1 MLVFF
6 ALSWHYFCFFKV
18 LIALTANHISLSRVQ
33 FMIVS
38 IQRATELT
46 GLSRSTINRHIASG
60 KLTKTGKGIDTN
72 DLIKCYED
80 LKPNTTGTGEDANSQ
95 TAISEHE
102 QWLMDQ
108 VEYLLHEIKE
118 LKREAIHR
126 EERLLGIIESKL
138 VQQPDPSPG
147 LFRKFWK

>member
-1 MLVFF
+1 
-6 ALSWHYFCFFKV
+6 
-18 LIALTANHISLSRVQ
+18 
-33 FMIVS
+33 MIVS

-60 KLTKTGKGIDTN
+60 KLVKTGKGIDTN
-72 DLIKCYED
+72 DLIKCYDE
-80 LKPNTTGTGEDANSQ
+80 LKSNAIGAGEGGVQAP
-95 TAISEHE
+95 ISEHE

-108 VEYLLHEIKE
+108 VEYLLHDIKE

-126 EERLLGIIESKL
+126 EERLLNIIESKL
-138 VQQPDPSPG
+138 VQPSIMST

>member
-1 MLVFF
+1 MSYWFF
-6 ALSWHYFCFFKV
+6 EY
-18 LIALTANHISLSRVQ
+18 N

-72 DLIKCYED
+72 DLIKCYEE
-80 LKPNTTGTGEDANSQ
+80 LKPKTAGTGDAASQ
-95 TAISEHE
+95 SPISEHE

-108 VEYLLHEIKE
+108 VEYLLHDIKE

-126 EERLLGIIESKL
+126 EERLLSIIESKL
-138 VQQPDPSPG
+138 VAPQPVLG
-147 LFRKFWK
+147 LFKKFWK

>member
-1 MLVFF
+1 
-6 ALSWHYFCFFKV
+6 
-18 LIALTANHISLSRVQ
+18 
-33 FMIVS
+33 MIVS

-72 DLIKCYED
+72 DLIKCYEE
-80 LKPNTTGTGEDANSQ
+80 LKPNTTGTGDTVSQ
-95 TAISEHE
+95 PPISEHE

-108 VEYLLHEIKE
+108 VEYLLHDIKE

-126 EERLLGIIESKL
+126 EERLLNIIESKL
-138 VQQPDPSPG
+138 VTPNPTSG

>member
-1 MLVFF
+1 
-6 ALSWHYFCFFKV
+6 
-18 LIALTANHISLSRVQ
+18 
-33 FMIVS
+33 MIVS

-60 KLTKTGKGIDTN
+60 KLVKTGKGIDTN
-72 DLIKCYED
+72 DLIKCYDE
-80 LKPNTTGTGEDANSQ
+80 LKANAVGNGEKGMQ
-95 TAISEHE
+95 MPISEHE

-108 VEYLLHEIKE
+108 VEYLLHDIKE

-126 EERLLGIIESKL
+126 EERLLNIIESKL
-138 VQQPDPSPG
+138 VQNEPQPS

>member
-1 MLVFF
+1 
-6 ALSWHYFCFFKV
+6 
-18 LIALTANHISLSRVQ
+18 
-33 FMIVS
+33 MIVS

-72 DLIKCYED
+72 DLIKCYNE
-80 LKPNTTGTGEDANSQ
+80 LKPEATGTDDGTNAQ
-95 TAISEHE
+95 QAISEHE

-118 LKREAIHR
+118 LKREAIRR
-126 EERLLGIIESKL
+126 EERLLNIIESK
-138 VQQPDPSPG
+138 VIQPPDTTPK
-147 LFRKFWK
+147 LFKKFWK

>member
-1 MLVFF
+1 
-6 ALSWHYFCFFKV
+6 
-18 LIALTANHISLSRVQ
+18 
-33 FMIVS
+33 MIVS

-72 DLIKCYED
+72 DLIKCYDE
-80 LKPNTTGTGEDANSQ
+80 LKPNAGMGDIASQ
-95 TAISEHE
+95 PPISEHE

-108 VEYLLHEIKE
+108 VEYLLHDIKE

-126 EERLLGIIESKL
+126 EERLLNIIESKL
-138 VQQPDPSPG
+138 VTHDNSSG
-147 LFRKFWK
+147 LFKKFWK

>member
-1 MLVFF
+1 
-6 ALSWHYFCFFKV
+6 
-18 LIALTANHISLSRVQ
+18 
-33 FMIVS
+33 MIVS

-72 DLIKCYED
+72 DLIKCYEE
-80 LKPNTTGTGEDANSQ
+80 LKPNTGMGDVASQ
-95 TAISEHE
+95 PPISEHE

-108 VEYLLHEIKE
+108 VEYLLHDIKE

-126 EERLLGIIESKL
+126 EERLLNIIESKL
-138 VQQPDPSPG
+138 VAHDNTPG
-147 LFRKFWK
+147 LFRRFWK

>member
-1 MLVFF
+1 
-6 ALSWHYFCFFKV
+6 
-18 LIALTANHISLSRVQ
+18 
-33 FMIVS
+33 MIVS

-72 DLIKCYED
+72 DLIKCYEELNPKTASKCD
-80 LKPNTTGTGEDANSQ
+80 TTSQ
-95 TAISEHE
+95 PPISEHE

-108 VEYLLHEIKE
+108 VEYLVHDIKE

-126 EERLLGIIESKL
+126 EERLLNIIESKL
-138 VQQPDPSPG
+138 VTPQSTLG
-147 LFRKFWK
+147 LFKKFWK